1 MAQGSSNRSSLVN
14 SVTIENFRCFGDRQT
29 VPLAPLTLLVGPN
42 STGKT
47 SFMALIRAMWDVAF
61 RNEVPNFMEEPYNLG
76 SFQDIAH
83 RRGDSSGQPVE
94 FGAGFEYLSVRPE
107 NRPISFSAVFEN
119 RTGTPFPAKRTI
131 SHGSL
136 AFEVYLDTE
145 NEHNLQLHW
154 DGGSFHRRLGSG
166 HSRRYSDRA
175 VLLPMAIAFLDAAYE
190 DQPTTITEDGEEVFV
205 MHQVTREGLPDLD
218 PLQRMLFELWDHD
231 QQQSRPFASAPIRSR
246 PRRTYDP
253 IRVTQDP
260 EGEYIPSYLAS
271 LSRRR
276 SAEWH
281 KVKTALEAF
290 GQGSGLFEEIS
301 VRTFGDTDGD
311 PFQIMVRLPGDSS
324 QVHLRNLMDVGY
336 GVSQSLPVLTELL
349 SDSAPSTYLL
359 QQPEVHLHPTAQAAL
374 GSLFCNIAAK
384 GVQMLVETHSD
395 YLLDRVRMDVRD
407 GKGEQTLKPEDVS
420 ILYFE
425 RSGASV
431 RIYPIWLDE
440 NGNVRDAPD
449 SYGEFFM
456 SESRR
461 SIGL

>member
-1 MAQGSSNRSSLVN
+1 MKRF
-14 SVTIENFRCFGDRQT
+14 TIENFRCFGDQQT

-61 RNEVPNFMEEPYNLG
+61 SDSVPNFMEEPYNLG

-83 RRGDSSGQPVE
+83 RRGDPSGQSVE
-94 FGAGFEYLSVRPE
+94 FGASFERSSPRPGYA
-107 NRPISFSAVFEN
+107 PISFSAVFEN
-119 RTGTPFPAKRTI
+119 RTGTPFPTKRTI
-131 SHGSL
+131 SHGGLS
-136 AFEVYLDTE
+136 FEVYLDIE
-145 NEHNLQLHW
+145 GEHNLELYW
-154 DGGSFHRRLGSG
+154 DRGSIHRRPDSV
-166 HSRRYSDRA
+166 HFRRYSDGA
-175 VLLPMAIAFLDAAYE
+175 VLLPLTYAFLDAAYE
-190 DQPTTITEDGEEVFV
+190 DQATTTMEDDKESVV
-205 MHQVTREGLPDLD
+205 SHQVAREGLPDLT
-218 PLQRMLFELWDHD
+218 PLEHIIFGYWDFYKREN
-231 QQQSRPFASAPIRSR
+231 RPFASAPIRSR

-260 EGEYIPSYLAS
+260 EGEYIPSYLAT

-276 SAEWH
+276 STEWH

-290 GQGSGLFEEIS
+290 GRGSGLFEEIS
-301 VRTFGDTDGD
+301 VRSFGDTDGD
-311 PFQIMVRLPGDSS
+311 PFQIMVRLPGDASHL
-324 QVHLRNLMDVGY
+324 HLRNLVDVGY

-349 SDSAPSTYLL
+349 SDNTPSTYLL

-374 GSLFCNIAAK
+374 GSLFGNIAAT
-384 GVQMLVETHSD
+384 GVQMVVETHSD
-395 YLLDRVRMDVRD
+395 YLLDRIRMDVRD
-407 GKGEQTLKPEDVS
+407 GRGEPTLKPEDVS

-431 RIYPIWLDE
+431 RIHPIWIDD
-440 NGNVRDAPD
+440 NGNVRDAPN

>member
-1 MAQGSSNRSSLVN
+1 MN
-14 SVTIENFRCFGDRQT
+14 SVTIENFRCFGHQQT

-61 RNEVPNFMEEPYNLG
+61 RNAVPNFMEEPYNLG

-83 RRGDSSGQPVE
+83 RRDESKGQSVD
-94 FGAGFEYLSVRPE
+94 FSVGFEHPSYRSRDLSV
-107 NRPISFSAVFEN
+107 SFSAVFEN
-119 RTGTPFPAKRTI
+119 RTGTPFPTKRTV
-131 SHGSL
+131 SHGDV
-136 AFEVYLDTE
+136 AFEVYLDTDG
-145 NEHNLQLHW
+145 EHNLELHW
-154 DGGSFHRRLGSG
+154 DGGSLRRQLGTSLT
-166 HSRRYSDRA
+166 RRYSDGA
-175 VLLPMAIAFLDAAYE
+175 VLLPMAIAFLDAVHE
-190 DQPTTITEDGEEVFV
+190 DQPTTMVEDGEETV
-205 MHQVTREGLPDLD
+205 VTYPVRREGLPDLE
-218 PLQRMLFELWDHD
+218 PLQQVLFDLWQHD
-231 QQQSRPFASAPIRSR
+231 EQQGRPFASAPIRSR

-276 SAEWH
+276 STEWH
-281 KVKTALEAF
+281 RIKTALEAF

-301 VRTFGDTDGD
+301 VRSFGDTDGD
-311 PFQIMVRLPGDSS
+311 PFQIMVRLPGDAS
-324 QVHLRNLMDVGY
+324 QVHLRNLIDVGY

-349 SDSAPSTYLL
+349 SDSVPSTYLL

-440 NGNVRDAPD
+440 NGNVRDAPN

>member
-1 MAQGSSNRSSLVN
+1 MN
-14 SVTIENFRCFGDRQT
+14 SVTIENFRCFGDQQT

-61 RNEVPNFMEEPYNLG
+61 RNTVPNFIEEPYNLG

-94 FGAGFEYLSVRPE
+94 FGAGFEHSSSRPGGH
-107 NRPISFSAVFEN
+107 PISFSAVFEN
-119 RTGTPFPAKRTI
+119 RTGTPFPTKRTI
-131 SHGSL
+131 SHGTISHGGL
-136 AFEVYLDTE
+136 AFEVYLDTDG
-145 NEHNLQLHW
+145 EHNLELHW
-154 DGGSFHRRLGSG
+154 DGGSIRRRRDSG
-166 HSRRYSDRA
+166 HSRRYSDGA
-175 VLLPMAIAFLDAAYE
+175 VLLPLALAFFDAAYE
-190 DQPTTITEDGEEVFV
+190 DQPTTTIEDGAESV
-205 MHQVTREGLPDLD
+205 VTHPVAREGLPDLG
-218 PLQRMLFELWDHD
+218 PLERMIFEFWDHD
-231 QQQSRPFASAPIRSR
+231 ERQSRPFASAPIRSR

-276 SAEWH
+276 STEWH
-281 KVKTALEAF
+281 KIKTALEAF
-290 GQGSGLFEEIS
+290 GQGSGLFEEIH
-301 VRTFGDTDGD
+301 VRSFGNTDGD
-311 PFQIMVRLPGDSS
+311 PFQIMVRLPGDGS
-324 QVHLRNLMDVGY
+324 QVHLRNLVDVGY

-349 SDSAPSTYLL
+349 SDNAPSTYLL

-374 GSLFCNIAAK
+374 GSLFGNIAAK

-395 YLLDRVRMDVRD
+395 YLLDRIRMDVRD
-407 GKGEQTLKPEDVS
+407 GKGEPTLKPEDVS

-425 RSGASV
+425 RSGTSV
-431 RIYPIWLDE
+431 RIHPIWIDE
-440 NGNVRDAPD
+440 NGNVKDAPN

>member
-1 MAQGSSNRSSLVN
+1 MN
-14 SVTIENFRCFGDRQT
+14 SVTIENFRCFGDQQT

-47 SFMALIRAMWDVAF
+47 SFMALIRAMWDVVF
-61 RNEVPNFMEEPYNLG
+61 RNAVPNFMEEPYNLG

-83 RRGDSSGQPVE
+83 RRGDSNGQPVE
-94 FGAGFEYLSVRPE
+94 FAAGFEQSSRLPGYQPL
-107 NRPISFSAVFEN
+107 SFSAVFEN
-119 RTGTPFPAKRTI
+119 LMGSPFPTKRTV
-131 SHGSL
+131 SHGGL
-136 AFEVYLDTE
+136 EFAVYLDTDG
-145 NEHNLQLHW
+145 EHNLEFRW
-154 DGGSFHRRLGSG
+154 DGGSIHKRLDSS
-166 HSRRYSDRA
+166 HSRRYSDGV
-175 VLLPMAIAFLDAAYE
+175 VLLPLAFAFLDAVNE
-190 DQPTTITEDGEEVFV
+190 EQTITIIEDGEEIDVP
-205 MHQVTREGLPDLD
+205 HRVTREGLPDLG
-218 PLQRMLFELWDHD
+218 PMQNMLFDFWRHD
-231 QQQSRPFASAPIRSR
+231 DRQSRPFASAPIRSR

-253 IRVTQDP
+253 VRVIQDP

-276 SAEWH
+276 STEWH
-281 KVKTALEAF
+281 KVKSALEAF
-290 GQGSGLFEEIS
+290 GRGSGLFEEIS
-301 VRTFGDTDGD
+301 VRSFGDTDGD

-324 QVHLRNLMDVGY
+324 QLHLRNLMDVGY

-384 GVQMLVETHSD
+384 GTQMLVETHSD

-407 GKGEQTLKPEDVS
+407 GKDGQTLKPEDVS

>member
-1 MAQGSSNRSSLVN
+1 MN
-14 SVTIENFRCFGDRQT
+14 SITIENFRCFGAKQT

-76 SFQDIAH
+76 SFQDIVH
-83 RRGDSSGQPVE
+83 RRGDSSGQAEE
-94 FGAGFEYLSVRPE
+94 FGAGFGHSSFRTGGH
-107 NRPISFSAVFEN
+107 PISFSAVFEN
-119 RTGTPFPAKRTI
+119 RTGAPFPTKRTI
-131 SHGSL
+131 SHGEL
-136 AFEVYLDTE
+136 AFEVYLDTDG
-145 NEHNLQLHW
+145 EHNLTLHW
-154 DGGSFHRRLGSG
+154 DGGSNHRRSDSG
-166 HSRRYSDRA
+166 HLRRYSDGA
-175 VLLPMAIAFLDAAYE
+175 VLLPLPFAFFDAAYD
-190 DQPTTITEDGEEVFV
+190 DQPTTTMVDGEETVV
-205 MHQVTREGLPDLD
+205 TYQVAREGLPDLQ
-218 PLQRMLFELWDHD
+218 PLQRMLFDFWDPD
-231 QQQSRPFASAPIRSR
+231 ERQSRPFASAPIRSR

-276 SAEWH
+276 STEWH
-281 KVKTALEAF
+281 KIKAALEAF

-301 VRTFGDTDGD
+301 VRSFGDTDGD
-311 PFQIMVRLPGDSS
+311 PFQIMVRLPGDAS
-324 QVHLRNLMDVGY
+324 QMQLRNLVDVGY

-349 SDSAPSTYLL
+349 SDNAPSTYLL
-359 QQPEVHLHPTAQAAL
+359 QQPEVHLHPTAQAGL

-395 YLLDRVRMDVRD
+395 YLLDRIRMDVRD
-407 GKGEQTLKPEDVS
+407 GNGEPALKPEDVS
-420 ILYFE
+420 VLYFE
-425 RSGASV
+425 RFGASV
-431 RIYPIWLDE
+431 RIYPIWIDE
-440 NGNVRDAPD
+440 NGNVRDAPN

-461 SIGL
+461 SIGI

>member
-1 MAQGSSNRSSLVN
+1 MN
-14 SVTIENFRCFGDRQT
+14 SVTIENFRCFGDKQT

-61 RNEVPNFMEEPYNLG
+61 RNTVPNFLEEPYNLG

-83 RRGDSSGQPVE
+83 REGHSGEQPEE
-94 FGAGFEYLSVRPE
+94 FVAGFEHPSLRSEFQPV
-107 NRPISFSAVFEN
+107 SFSAVFEN
-119 RTGTPFPAKRTI
+119 RTGTPFPTKRSI
-131 SHGSL
+131 SQGSL
-136 AFEVYLDTE
+136 ALEVYLNTDG
-145 NEHNLQLHW
+145 EHNLELRW
-154 DGGSFHRRLGSG
+154 DEGSIHRRIESG
-166 HSRRYSDRA
+166 HSRRYSDGA
-175 VLLPMAIAFLDAAYE
+175 VLLPMALAFLEAAHE
-190 DQPTTITEDGEEVFV
+190 DQPTTTMEDVEENVV
-205 MHQVTREGLPDLD
+205 RRQLNREGLPDLE
-218 PLQRMLFELWDHD
+218 PLQRMVFGFWDHD
-231 QQQSRPFASAPIRSR
+231 ERQSRPFASAPIRSR

-276 SAEWH
+276 STEWH
-281 KVKTALEAF
+281 KIKTALEEF
-290 GQGSGLFEEIS
+290 GRGSGLFEEIS
-301 VRTFGDTDGD
+301 VRSFGDTDGD
-311 PFQIMVRLPGDSS
+311 PFQIMVRLPGDASEM
-324 QVHLRNLMDVGY
+324 HLRNLVDVGY

-349 SDSAPSTYLL
+349 SDNAPSTYLL

-374 GSLFCNIAAK
+374 GGLFCNIAAK
-384 GVQMLVETHSD
+384 GVQMVVETHSD
-395 YLLDRVRMDVRD
+395 YLLDRIRMDVRD
-407 GKGEQTLKPEDVS
+407 GKGEPPLKPEDVS

-425 RSGASV
+425 RLGASV
-431 RIYPIWLDE
+431 RIHPIWIDE
-440 NGNVRDAPD
+440 NGNVRDAPN

>member
-1 MAQGSSNRSSLVN
+1 MN
-14 SVTIENFRCFGDRQT
+14 SITIENFRCFGDQQT

-61 RNEVPNFMEEPYNLG
+61 RNVVPNFMEEPYNLG

-83 RRGDSSGQPVE
+83 RRGDSSGQAEE
-94 FGAGFEYLSVRPE
+94 FGAGFEHSSFRTG
-107 NRPISFSAVFEN
+107 NQPISFSAVFEN
-119 RTGTPFPAKRTI
+119 RTGTPFPTKRTI
-131 SHGSL
+131 SHGDL
-136 AFEVYLDTE
+136 ALEVYLDTDG
-145 NEHNLQLHW
+145 EHNLALHW
-154 DGGSFHRRLGSG
+154 DGGSKHLRPDSRHL
-166 HSRRYSDRA
+166 RRYSDGA
-175 VLLPMAIAFLDAAYE
+175 VLLPLSSAFLDAAYE
-190 DQPTTITEDGEEVFV
+190 DQPLMAMEAGKEFVFT
-205 MHQVTREGLPDLD
+205 HPLAREGLPDLQ
-218 PLQRMLFELWDHD
+218 PIRRILLGFWDQD
-231 QQQSRPFASAPIRSR
+231 ERPSRPFAGAPIRSR

-253 IRVTQDP
+253 VRVTQDP

-276 SAEWH
+276 SVEWD
-281 KVKTALEAF
+281 KVKAALEAF

-301 VRTFGDTDGD
+301 VRSFGDTDGD
-311 PFQIMVRLPGDSS
+311 PFQIMVRLPGDAS
-324 QVHLRNLMDVGY
+324 QMQLRNLIDVGY

-349 SDSAPSTYLL
+349 SDNAPSTYLL

-374 GSLFCNIAAK
+374 GSLFCDIAAK

-395 YLLDRVRMDVRD
+395 YLLDRIRMDVRD
-407 GKGEQTLKPEDVS
+407 GKGEPTLKPEDVS

-425 RSGASV
+425 RFGASV
-431 RIYPIWLDE
+431 RIYPIWIDE
-440 NGNVRDAPD
+440 NGNVRDAPN

>member
-1 MAQGSSNRSSLVN
+1 MN
-14 SVTIENFRCFGDRQT
+14 SVTIENFRCFGDQQT

-61 RNEVPNFMEEPYNLG
+61 RNTVPNFMEEPYNLG

-94 FGAGFEYLSVRPE
+94 FGAGFEHSSSLLGPH
-107 NRPISFSAVFEN
+107 PISFSAVFEN
-119 RTGTPFPAKRTI
+119 RTGTPFPTKRTI
-131 SHGSL
+131 SHGGL
-136 AFEVYLDTE
+136 TFEVYLDTDG
-145 NEHNLQLHW
+145 EHNLELHW
-154 DGGSFHRRLGSG
+154 DGGSIHRRPDNG
-166 HSRRYSDRA
+166 HFRRYSDRA
-175 VLLPMAIAFLDAAYE
+175 VLLPLAIAFLDAVHENQSAA
-190 DQPTTITEDGEEVFV
+190 TTIEDDEESVV
-205 MHQVTREGLPDLD
+205 THQVARKGLPELE
-218 PLQRMLFELWDHD
+218 PLQRMLFEFWDHD
-231 QQQSRPFASAPIRSR
+231 EQQSRPFASAPIRSR

-276 SAEWH
+276 STEWH
-281 KVKTALEAF
+281 KIKTALEEF

-301 VRTFGDTDGD
+301 VRSFGDTDGD
-311 PFQIMVRLPGDSS
+311 PFQIMVRLPGDAS
-324 QVHLRNLMDVGY
+324 QMHLRNLVDVGY

-349 SDSAPSTYLL
+349 SDNAPSTYLL

-395 YLLDRVRMDVRD
+395 YLLDRIRMDVRD
-407 GKGEQTLKPEDVS
+407 GKGEPTLKPEDVS

-425 RSGASV
+425 RFGASV
-431 RIYPIWLDE
+431 RIYPIWIDE
-440 NGNVRDAPD
+440 NGNVRDAPN

>member
-1 MAQGSSNRSSLVN
+1 MNN
-14 SVTIENFRCFGDRQT
+14 VTIENFRCFGDKQT
-29 VPLAPLTLLVGPN
+29 VPLAPLTLLVGAN

-61 RNEVPNFMEEPYNLG
+61 RNTVPNFMEEPYNLG

-83 RRGDSSGQPVE
+83 REGISGGQSVE
-94 FGAGFEYLSVRPE
+94 FVAGFEHSSFRAEYQPF
-107 NRPISFSAVFEN
+107 SFSAVFEN
-119 RTGTPFPAKRTI
+119 RTGTPFPTKRTI
-131 SHGSL
+131 SHGGL

-145 NEHNLQLHW
+145 GEHNLELRW
-154 DGGSFHRRLGSG
+154 DGGSVHYRPDSG
-166 HSRRYSDRA
+166 HSSRYSDGA
-175 VLLPMAIAFLDAAYE
+175 VLLPVAIAFLDATHA
-190 DQPTTITEDGEEVFV
+190 DQPATLMKDAEELVVRRPVNRED
-205 MHQVTREGLPDLD
+205 LPDLL
-218 PLQRMLFELWDHD
+218 PLQRVIFAFWDQD
-231 QQQSRPFASAPIRSR
+231 ERQSRPFASAPIRSR

-276 SAEWH
+276 STEWN
-281 KVKTALEAF
+281 KIKSALEAF

-301 VRTFGDTDGD
+301 VRSFGDTDGD
-311 PFQIMVRLPGDSS
+311 PFQIMVRLPGDASEM
-324 QVHLRNLMDVGY
+324 HLRNLVDVGY

-349 SDSAPSTYLL
+349 SDNALSTYLL

-374 GSLFCNIAAK
+374 GGLFCNIAAK
-384 GVQMLVETHSD
+384 GVQMVVETHSD
-395 YLLDRVRMDVRD
+395 YLLDRIRMDVRD
-407 GKGEQTLKPEDVS
+407 GKGDPPLRPEDVS

-425 RSGASV
+425 RFGASV
-431 RIYPIWLDE
+431 RIYPIWIDE
-440 NGNVRDAPD
+440 NGNVRDAPN

>member
-1 MAQGSSNRSSLVN
+1 MNR
-14 SVTIENFRCFGDRQT
+14 VTIENFRCFGDQQT

-61 RNEVPNFMEEPYNLG
+61 RNVAPNFMEEPYNLG

-94 FGAGFEYLSVRPE
+94 FGAGFEHSSFRPGYQ
-107 NRPISFSAVFEN
+107 PISFSAVFEN
-119 RTGTPFPAKRTI
+119 RTGTPFPIKRTI
-131 SHGSL
+131 SHGGL
-136 AFEVYLDTE
+136 AFEVYLDTDG
-145 NEHNLQLHW
+145 EHNLELHW
-154 DGGSFHRRLGSG
+154 DGGSLQRRLGSG
-166 HSRRYSDRA
+166 HFRRYSDGA
-175 VLLPMAIAFLDAAYE
+175 VLLPLAFAFLNAIHE
-190 DQPTTITEDGEEVFV
+190 DQPTTTMEDGEEILVT
-205 MHQVTREGLPDLD
+205 HQVAREGLPDLE
-218 PLQRMLFELWDHD
+218 PLQRMLFEFLNHD
-231 QQQSRPFASAPIRSR
+231 ERQSRPFASAPIRSR

-276 SAEWH
+276 STEWH

-290 GQGSGLFEEIS
+290 GRGSGLFEEIS
-301 VRTFGDTDGD
+301 VRSFGDTDGD
-311 PFQIMVRLPGDSS
+311 PFQIMVRLPGDAS
-324 QVHLRNLMDVGY
+324 QMHLRNLVDVGY

-349 SDSAPSTYLL
+349 SDNTPSTYLL

-374 GSLFCNIAAK
+374 GSLFGNIAAT
-384 GVQMLVETHSD
+384 GVQMVVETHSD
-395 YLLDRVRMDVRD
+395 YLLDRIRMDVRD
-407 GKGEQTLKPEDVS
+407 GRGEPTLKPEDVS

-431 RIYPIWLDE
+431 RIHPIWIDE
-440 NGNVRDAPD
+440 NGNVRDAPN

>member
-1 MAQGSSNRSSLVN
+1 MN
-14 SVTIENFRCFGDRQT
+14 SVTIENYRCFGDQQT

-61 RNEVPNFMEEPYNLG
+61 RNAVPNFMEEPYNLG

-94 FGAGFEYLSVRPE
+94 FSAGFEHSSFRPGYH
-107 NRPISFSAVFEN
+107 PISFSAVFEN
-119 RTGTPFPAKRTI
+119 RTGTPFPTKRTV
-131 SHGSL
+131 SHGGL
-136 AFEVYLDTE
+136 AFEVYLDTDG
-145 NEHNLQLHW
+145 EHNLELHW
-154 DGGSFHRRLGSG
+154 DGGSIRRQLGGS
-166 HSRRYSDRA
+166 HSRRYSDGA
-175 VLLPMAIAFLDAAYE
+175 VLLPLAFALIEAANE
-190 DQPTTITEDGEEVFV
+190 DQPTTTMEDGEEVLV
-205 MHQVTREGLPDLD
+205 LHRVAREGLPDTE
-218 PLQRMLFELWDHD
+218 PLQRMLFEFWDHD
-231 QQQSRPFASAPIRSR
+231 ERQSRPFASAPIRSR

-260 EGEYIPSYLAS
+260 EGEYVPSYLAS

-276 SAEWH
+276 STEWH
-281 KVKTALEAF
+281 KIKTALEAF
-290 GQGSGLFEEIS
+290 GQGSGLFDEIS
-301 VRTFGDTDGD
+301 VRSFGDTDGD

-324 QVHLRNLMDVGY
+324 EVHLRNLMDVGY

-395 YLLDRVRMDVRD
+395 YLVDTIS
-407 GKGEQTLKPEDVS
+407 KQ
-420 ILYFE
+420 
-425 RSGASV
+425 
-431 RIYPIWLDE
+431 
-440 NGNVRDAPD
+440 
-449 SYGEFFM
+449 
-456 SESRR
+456 
-461 SIGL
+461 